1 MEPAM
6 IPDHELAEMN
16 RMIEHGKTI
25 SAVNAKFPQYEYAEI
40 YSSVEDYSLLGK
52 KRSISNR
59 LKRIREEELSQSQLV
74 EIADEIQ
81 EALDSI
87 YEVSKRNGEKLS
99 EIANLIIG

>member
-1 MEPAM
+1 M

-16 RMIEHGKTI
+16 RMIEHGQTI

-59 LKRIREEELSQSQLV
+59 LKRIREEKLSQSQLV